1 MRGKEYNMTFSLE
14 LTQSY
19 LTLLREETLPAIGCT
34 EPVAVALCAAEA
46 SACLLKEPYRLHLE
60 VSPYILKNGMH
71 VGIPGTAGLTGLD
84 LACALGSLLPHPE
97 KQMTILGDV
106 SDEKLSKA
114 KAIVQSG
121 SVSVGSADTPYKVW
135 VDVRIDAADGHWA
148 RAVIQGTHTH
158 VLLVEKDGQPLRT
171 DRCQESESRDMPAIT
186 LESVYAFATTV
197 PQVDLEFLDEIIRVN
212 TRIAC
217 EGLARDYGLCVG
229 RHLANSP
236 DAAQQVIAVTA
247 AAADARMSGCQLP
260 VMTNMGSGNQG
271 ITASLPV
278 IETAHLLG
286 ASHEQLLRAL
296 AISELVAMEVKT
308 HIGRLS
314 ALCGCSIAAAIGAA
328 SAMVFLRGGNFEQI
342 AYAVN
347 MMVGDVTGIICDGA
361 KPGCAL
367 KIATA
372 VSAAQ
377 RAAVLA
383 LSLEHTVQPYGIV
396 SSDVEA
402 TIQNLG
408 TLGRDGMGN
417 ANDVVLRMM
426 LDGRHDENVLRL

>member
-1 MRGKEYNMTFSLE
+1 MTFNME

-121 SVSVGSADTPYKVW
+121 SVSVRSADTPYKVW

-158 VLLVEKDGQPLRT
+158 VLLVEKDGQSLRT

-197 PQVDLEFLDEIIRVN
+197 SQADLEFLDEIIRVN

-426 LDGRHDENVLRL
+426 LDGQHDENVLRL

>member
-1 MRGKEYNMTFSLE
+1 MTFNME

-114 KAIVQSG
+114 KAIVQRG
-121 SVSVGSADTPYKVW
+121 SVSVRSADTPYKVW

-171 DRCQESESRDMPAIT
+171 DRCQESESRNMPAIT

-197 PQVDLEFLDEIIRVN
+197 SQADLEFLDEIIRVN

-286 ASHEQLLRAL
+286 ASYEQLLRAL

-426 LDGRHDENVLRL
+426 LDGQHD

>member
-1 MRGKEYNMTFSLE
+1 MTFNME

-121 SVSVGSADTPYKVW
+121 SVSVRSADTPYKVW

-197 PQVDLEFLDEIIRVN
+197 SQADLEFLDEIIRVN

-296 AISELVAMEVKT
+296 AISELVAMEVKK

-426 LDGRHDENVLRL
+426 LDGQHDENVLRL

>member
-1 MRGKEYNMTFSLE
+1 ME

-114 KAIVQSG
+114 RAIVQSG
-121 SVSVGSADTPYKVW
+121 SVSVRSADTPYKVW

-197 PQVDLEFLDEIIRVN
+197 SQADLEFLDEIIRVN

-286 ASHEQLLRAL
+286 TSHEQLLRAL

-426 LDGRHDENVLRL
+426 LDGQHDENVLRL

>member
-1 MRGKEYNMTFSLE
+1 MTFNME

-121 SVSVGSADTPYKVW
+121 SVSVRSADTPYKVW

-197 PQVDLEFLDEIIRVN
+197 SQADLEFLDEIIRVN

-286 ASHEQLLRAL
+286 ASREQLLRAL

-347 MMVGDVTGIICDGA
+347 LMVVDVTGIICDGA

-426 LDGRHDENVLRL
+426 LDGQHDENVLRL

>member
-1 MRGKEYNMTFSLE
+1 MTFNME

-121 SVSVGSADTPYKVW
+121 SVSVRSADTPYKVW

-171 DRCQESESRDMPAIT
+171 DRCQESESRNMPAIT

-197 PQVDLEFLDEIIRVN
+197 SQADLEFLDEIIRVN

-286 ASHEQLLRAL
+286 ASREQLLRAL

-426 LDGRHDENVLRL
+426 LDGQHDENVLRL

>member
-1 MRGKEYNMTFSLE
+1 MTFNME

-46 SACLLKEPYRLHLE
+46 SGCLLKEPYRLHLE
-60 VSPYILKNGMH
+60 VSPYILKNGRH

-121 SVSVGSADTPYKVW
+121 SVSVRSADTPYKVW

-197 PQVDLEFLDEIIRVN
+197 SQADLEFLDEIIRVN

-286 ASHEQLLRAL
+286 ASREQLLRAL

-426 LDGRHDENVLRL
+426 LDGQHDENVLRL

>member
-1 MRGKEYNMTFSLE
+1 MTFNME

-121 SVSVGSADTPYKVW
+121 SVSVRSADTPYKVW

-171 DRCQESESRDMPAIT
+171 DRCQESESRNMPAIT

-197 PQVDLEFLDEIIRVN
+197 SQADLEFLDEIIRVN

-286 ASHEQLLRAL
+286 ASYEQLLRAL

-408 TLGRDGMGN
+408 ALGRDGMGN

-426 LDGRHDENVLRL
+426 LDGQHDENVLRL

>member
-1 MRGKEYNMTFSLE
+1 MTFNME

-121 SVSVGSADTPYKVW
+121 SVSVRSADTPYKVW

-197 PQVDLEFLDEIIRVN
+197 SQADLEFLDEIIRVN

-236 DAAQQVIAVTA
+236 DATQQVIAVTA

-286 ASHEQLLRAL
+286 ASREQLLRAL

-408 TLGRDGMGN
+408 TLGRDGMRN

-426 LDGRHDENVLRL
+426 LDGQHDENVLRL

>member
-1 MRGKEYNMTFSLE
+1 MTFNME

-121 SVSVGSADTPYKVW
+121 SVSVRSADTPYKVW

-171 DRCQESESRDMPAIT
+171 DRCQESESRDMPAIA

-197 PQVDLEFLDEIIRVN
+197 SQADLEFLDEIIRVN

-408 TLGRDGMGN
+408 TLGCDGMGN

-426 LDGRHDENVLRL
+426 LDGQHDENVLRL

>member
-1 MRGKEYNMTFSLE
+1 M
-14 LTQSY
+14 
-19 LTLLREETLPAIGCT
+19 
-34 EPVAVALCAAEA
+34 
-46 SACLLKEPYRLHLE
+46 
-60 VSPYILKNGMH
+60 
-71 VGIPGTAGLTGLD
+71 
-84 LACALGSLLPHPE
+84 
-97 KQMTILGDV
+97 
-106 SDEKLSKA
+106 
-114 KAIVQSG
+114 
-121 SVSVGSADTPYKVW
+121 
-135 VDVRIDAADGHWA
+135 DVRIDAADGHWA

-197 PQVDLEFLDEIIRVN
+197 SQADLEFLDEIIRVN

-217 EGLARDYGLCVG
+217 EGLARDYGLRVG

-260 VMTNMGSGNQG
+260 VMTNMGSGNLG

-426 LDGRHDENVLRL
+426 LDGQHDENVLRL

>member
-1 MRGKEYNMTFSLE
+1 MTFNME

-121 SVSVGSADTPYKVW
+121 SVSVRSADTPYKVW

-197 PQVDLEFLDEIIRVN
+197 SQADLEFLDEIIRVN

-314 ALCGCSIAAAIGAA
+314 ALCGCSIAAAIGTA

-408 TLGRDGMGN
+408 TLCRVGMGN
-417 ANDVVLRMM
+417 ANVVVLRMM
-426 LDGRHDENVLRL
+426 LDGQHDENVLRL

>member
-1 MRGKEYNMTFSLE
+1 MTFNME

-121 SVSVGSADTPYKVW
+121 SVSVRSADTPYKVW

-171 DRCQESESRDMPAIT
+171 DRCQESESRNMPAIT

-197 PQVDLEFLDEIIRVN
+197 SQADLEFLDEIIRVN

-286 ASHEQLLRAL
+286 ASYEQLLRAL

-347 MMVGDVTGIICDGA
+347 MMVRDVTGIICDGA

-426 LDGRHDENVLRL
+426 LDGQHDENVLRL

>member
-1 MRGKEYNMTFSLE
+1 MTFNME

-121 SVSVGSADTPYKVW
+121 SVSVRSADTPYKVW

-197 PQVDLEFLDEIIRVN
+197 SQADLEFLDEIIRVN

-286 ASHEQLLRAL
+286 ASREQLLRAL

-328 SAMVFLRGGNFEQI
+328 SAMVFLRGGHFEQI

-426 LDGRHDENVLRL
+426 LDGQHDENVLRL

>member
-1 MRGKEYNMTFSLE
+1 MTFNME

-121 SVSVGSADTPYKVW
+121 SVSVRSADTPYKVW

-197 PQVDLEFLDEIIRVN
+197 SQADLEFLDEIIRVN

-247 AAADARMSGCQLP
+247 AAADARMSGSQLP

-286 ASHEQLLRAL
+286 ASREQLLRAL

-426 LDGRHDENVLRL
+426 LDGQHDENVLRL

>member
-1 MRGKEYNMTFSLE
+1 MTFSRE
-14 LTQSY
+14 LTESY
-19 LTLLREETLPAIGCT
+19 LTLLREETIPAIGCT

-46 SACLLKEPYRLHLE
+46 SACLLKEPYRLCLE

-106 SDEKLSKA
+106 SAETISKA
-114 KAIVQSG
+114 DALVKSG
-121 SVSVGSADTPYKVW
+121 GVSIRSANTPYKVW

-148 RAVIQGTHTH
+148 RAIIQGTHTH
-158 VLLVEKDGQPLRT
+158 VLLVEKDGQTLRK
-171 DRCQESESRDMPAIT
+171 DRCQEAENRDVPAIT
-186 LESVYAFATTV
+186 LESAYAFATTV
-197 PQVDLEFLDEIIRVN
+197 SSKDLEFLDEIIRVN
-212 TRIAC
+212 TRIAR

-229 RHLANSP
+229 RHLANGA

-286 ASHEQLLRAL
+286 SSHERLLRAL
-296 AISELVAMEVKT
+296 AISELVAMKVKT

-328 SAMVFLRGGNFEQI
+328 CAMVFLKGGNFEQI

-347 MMVGDVTGIICDGA
+347 VMVGDVTGIICDGA
-361 KPGCAL
+361 KPGCSL

-383 LSLEHTVQPYGIV
+383 LSLDHPVQPFGIV

-426 LDGRHDENVLRL
+426 LDDQHAENAFQ

>member
-1 MRGKEYNMTFSLE
+1 MTFNME

-121 SVSVGSADTPYKVW
+121 SVSVRSADTPYKVW

-197 PQVDLEFLDEIIRVN
+197 SQADLEFLDEIIRVN

-286 ASHEQLLRAL
+286 ASREQLLRAL

-408 TLGRDGMGN
+408 TLGRDGKGN

-426 LDGRHDENVLRL
+426 LDGQHDENVLRL

>member
-1 MRGKEYNMTFSLE
+1 MTFNME

-97 KQMTILGDV
+97 KQMTILGDI

-121 SVSVGSADTPYKVW
+121 SVSVRSADTPYKVW

-197 PQVDLEFLDEIIRVN
+197 SQADLEFLNEIIRVN

-426 LDGRHDENVLRL
+426 LDGQHDENVLRL

>member
-1 MRGKEYNMTFSLE
+1 MTFNME

-121 SVSVGSADTPYKVW
+121 SVSVRSADTPYKVW

-171 DRCQESESRDMPAIT
+171 DRCQESESRNMPAIT

-197 PQVDLEFLDEIIRVN
+197 SKADLEFLDEIIRVN

-286 ASHEQLLRAL
+286 ASYEQLLRAL

-426 LDGRHDENVLRL
+426 LDGQHDENVLRL

>member
-1 MRGKEYNMTFSLE
+1 MTFNME

-121 SVSVGSADTPYKVW
+121 SVSVRSADTPYKVW

-197 PQVDLEFLDEIIRVN
+197 SQADLEFLDEIIRVN

-286 ASHEQLLRAL
+286 SSREQLLRAL

-408 TLGRDGMGN
+408 ILGRDGMGN

-426 LDGRHDENVLRL
+426 LDGQHDENVLRL

>member
-1 MRGKEYNMTFSLE
+1 MTFNME

-121 SVSVGSADTPYKVW
+121 SVSVRSADTPYKVW

-197 PQVDLEFLDEIIRVN
+197 SQADLEFLDEIIRVN

-286 ASHEQLLRAL
+286 ASREQLLRAL

-314 ALCGCSIAAAIGAA
+314 ALCGCSIAAAIGTA

-426 LDGRHDENVLRL
+426 LDGQHDENVLRL

>member
-1 MRGKEYNMTFSLE
+1 MTFNME

-121 SVSVGSADTPYKVW
+121 SVSVRSADTPYKVW

-197 PQVDLEFLDEIIRVN
+197 SQADLEFLDEIIRVN

-286 ASHEQLLRAL
+286 ASREQLLRAL

-408 TLGRDGMGN
+408 ILGRDGMGN

-426 LDGRHDENVLRL
+426 LDGQHDENVLRL

>member
-1 MRGKEYNMTFSLE
+1 MTFNME

-121 SVSVGSADTPYKVW
+121 SVSVRSADTPYKVW

-171 DRCQESESRDMPAIT
+171 DRCQESESRNMPAIT

-197 PQVDLEFLDEIIRVN
+197 SQADLEFLDEIIRVN

-426 LDGRHDENVLRL
+426 LDGQHDENVLRL

>member
-1 MRGKEYNMTFSLE
+1 MTFNME

-121 SVSVGSADTPYKVW
+121 SVSVRSADTPYKVW

-197 PQVDLEFLDEIIRVN
+197 SQADLEFLDEIIRVN

-271 ITASLPV
+271 ITASLPM

-286 ASHEQLLRAL
+286 ASREQLLRAL

-426 LDGRHDENVLRL
+426 LDGQHDENVLRL

>member
-1 MRGKEYNMTFSLE
+1 MTFNME

-121 SVSVGSADTPYKVW
+121 SVSVRSADTPYKVW
-135 VDVRIDAADGHWA
+135 VDVRIDVADGHWA

-171 DRCQESESRDMPAIT
+171 DRCQESESRNMPAIT

-197 PQVDLEFLDEIIRVN
+197 SQADLEFLDEIIRVN

-286 ASHEQLLRAL
+286 ASYEQLLRAL

-408 TLGRDGMGN
+408 ALGRDGMGN

-426 LDGRHDENVLRL
+426 LDGQHDENVLRL

>member
-1 MRGKEYNMTFSLE
+1 MTFNME

-121 SVSVGSADTPYKVW
+121 SVSVRSADTPYKVW

-158 VLLVEKDGQPLRT
+158 VLLVEKDGQSLRT

-197 PQVDLEFLDEIIRVN
+197 SQADLEFLDEIIRVN

-417 ANDVVLRMM
+417 ANDVVMRMM
-426 LDGRHDENVLRL
+426 LDGQHDENVLRL

>member
-1 MRGKEYNMTFSLE
+1 MTFNME

-121 SVSVGSADTPYKVW
+121 SVSVRSADTPYKVW

-197 PQVDLEFLDEIIRVN
+197 SQADLEFLDEIIRVN

-286 ASHEQLLRAL
+286 ASYEQLLRAL

-408 TLGRDGMGN
+408 ALGRDGMGN

-426 LDGRHDENVLRL
+426 LDGQHDENVLRL

>member
-1 MRGKEYNMTFSLE
+1 MTFNME

-121 SVSVGSADTPYKVW
+121 IVSVRSADTPYKVW

-197 PQVDLEFLDEIIRVN
+197 SQADLEFLDEIIRVN

-286 ASHEQLLRAL
+286 ASREQLLRAL

-426 LDGRHDENVLRL
+426 LDGQHDENVLRL

>member
-1 MRGKEYNMTFSLE
+1 MTFNME

-84 LACALGSLLPHPE
+84 LACAVGSLLPHPE

-121 SVSVGSADTPYKVW
+121 SVSVRSADTPYKVW

-197 PQVDLEFLDEIIRVN
+197 SQADLEFLDEIIRVN

-286 ASHEQLLRAL
+286 ASREQLLRAL

-426 LDGRHDENVLRL
+426 LDGQHDENVLRL

>member
-1 MRGKEYNMTFSLE
+1 MTFNME

-121 SVSVGSADTPYKVW
+121 SVSVRSADTPYKVW

-197 PQVDLEFLDEIIRVN
+197 SQADLEFLDEIIRVN

-286 ASHEQLLRAL
+286 ASREQLLRAL
-296 AISELVAMEVKT
+296 SISELVAMEVKT

-426 LDGRHDENVLRL
+426 LDGQHDENVLRL

>member
-1 MRGKEYNMTFSLE
+1 MTFNME

-121 SVSVGSADTPYKVW
+121 SVSVRSADTPYKVW
-135 VDVRIDAADGHWA
+135 VDVRIDAADGQWA

-197 PQVDLEFLDEIIRVN
+197 SQADLEFLDEIIRVN

-286 ASHEQLLRAL
+286 ASREQLLRAL

-426 LDGRHDENVLRL
+426 LDGQHDENVLRL

>member
-1 MRGKEYNMTFSLE
+1 MTFNME

-19 LTLLREETLPAIGCT
+19 LTLLREETLPATGCT

-121 SVSVGSADTPYKVW
+121 SVSVRSADTPYKVW

-158 VLLVEKDGQPLRT
+158 VLLVEKDGQSLRT

-197 PQVDLEFLDEIIRVN
+197 SQADLEFLDEIILVN

-426 LDGRHDENVLRL
+426 LDGQHDENVLRL

>member
-1 MRGKEYNMTFSLE
+1 ME

-121 SVSVGSADTPYKVW
+121 SVSVRSADTPYKVW

-197 PQVDLEFLDEIIRVN
+197 SQADLEFLDEIIRVN

-286 ASHEQLLRAL
+286 TSHEQLLRAL

-383 LSLEHTVQPYGIV
+383 LSLEHTIQPYGIV
-396 SSDVEA
+396 SNDVEA

-426 LDGRHDENVLRL
+426 LDGQHDENVLRL

>member
-1 MRGKEYNMTFSLE
+1 ME

-121 SVSVGSADTPYKVW
+121 SVSVRSADTPYKVW

-171 DRCQESESRDMPAIT
+171 DRCQESESRNMPAIT

-197 PQVDLEFLDEIIRVN
+197 SQADLEFLDEIIRVN

-426 LDGRHDENVLRL
+426 LDGQHDENVLRL

>member
-1 MRGKEYNMTFSLE
+1 MTFNME

-121 SVSVGSADTPYKVW
+121 SVSVRSADTPYKVW

-171 DRCQESESRDMPAIT
+171 DRCQELESRDMPAIT

-197 PQVDLEFLDEIIRVN
+197 SQADLEFLDEIIRVN

-426 LDGRHDENVLRL
+426 LDGQRDENVLRL

>member
-1 MRGKEYNMTFSLE
+1 MTFNME

-34 EPVAVALCAAEA
+34 EPVAVARCAAEA

-121 SVSVGSADTPYKVW
+121 SVSVRSADTPYKVW

-197 PQVDLEFLDEIIRVN
+197 SQADLEFLDEIIRVN

-286 ASHEQLLRAL
+286 ASREQLLRAL

-426 LDGRHDENVLRL
+426 LDGQHDENVLRL

>member
-1 MRGKEYNMTFSLE
+1 ME

-46 SACLLKEPYRLHLE
+46 SACLLKEPYRLNLE

-97 KQMTILGDV
+97 MQMTILGDV

-121 SVSVGSADTPYKVW
+121 SVSVRSADTPYKVW

-197 PQVDLEFLDEIIRVN
+197 SQADLEFLDEIIRVN

-426 LDGRHDENVLRL
+426 LDGQHDENVLRL

>member
-1 MRGKEYNMTFSLE
+1 MTFNME

-121 SVSVGSADTPYKVW
+121 SVSVRSADTPYKVW

-197 PQVDLEFLDEIIRVN
+197 SQADLEFLDEIIRVN

-286 ASHEQLLRAL
+286 ASREQLLRAL

-308 HIGRLS
+308 HIGRIS

-426 LDGRHDENVLRL
+426 LDGQHDENVLRL